1 MIRICIYVYMY
12 MCIYICVYIY
22 YVSSVYSSQKQY
34 MYVHVYVYEY
44 TRLGVKFCVRAIEI
58 QCDTAENLSKPSLLK
73 SSVRLYLIRVR

>member
-1 MIRICIYVYMY
+1 
-12 MCIYICVYIY
+12 
-22 YVSSVYSSQKQY
+22 